1 MTFIF
6 RILAS
11 FLSAIS
17 MSFLLSTT
25 VYLFDPEEAKLIF
38 SEIMLYAYL
47 MLPFFLL
54 IGIPVSI
61 LIDWYLTK
69 KKKNKYLYHV
79 LSYSTVGIFL
89 TLIVLLIFS
98 GGRIVE
104 SLISFSVLTS
114 CALIYFHFLFLFKKW
129 FIFYKNIPL
138 RRK

>member
-17 MSFLLSTT
+17 MSTLLNTSF
-25 VYLFDPEEAKLIF
+25 YFFDSEKAKLVF
-38 SEIMLYAYL
+38 SDIMLYAYL

-61 LIDWYLTK
+61 LIDWYLTRK
-69 KKKNKYLYHV
+69 RKNKYLYHI
-79 LSYSTVGIFL
+79 LSYTIVGIFL
-89 TLIVLLIFS
+89 SFVLLLIFL
-98 GGRIVE
+98 GGQIVE
-104 SLISFSVLTS
+104 WFICFSILIG
-114 CALIYFHFLFLFKKW
+114 CALVYFHFLFLLKKW

-138 RRK
+138 KS

>member
-25 VYLFDPEEAKLIF
+25 VYLFDREETQLIL
-38 SEIMLYAYL
+38 SDIMLYAYL

-54 IGIPVSI
+54 IGIPVSL

-69 KKKNKYLYHV
+69 IRKKTYLYHI

-89 TLIVLLIFS
+89 TLIVLFTFP
-98 GGRIVE
+98 GGRMIE
-104 SLISFSVLTS
+104 WFISFSVLTG
-114 CALIYFHFLFLFKKW
+114 CALIYFHFLYLLKKW

-138 RRK
+138 KS